1 MSPSGRDSVLDDDLN
16 APILLALS
24 GRDDSSINGSFLLR
38 GSRVGAL
45 AYLQSCAYLVR
56 YRT

>member
-1 MSPSGRDSVLDDDLN
+1 MSPSGRYSVLDDDLN
-16 APILLALS
+16 APILLAPS
-24 GRDDSSINGSFLLR
+24 GRGDSSIISSFLLR
-38 GSRVGAL
+38 GWRVGAL